1 MSPVK
6 TMKLTIYAFLSFLFL
21 FTSFAITAEAQKRR
35 DYLSDEEIELVR
47 EMQQIDQRIDILVTA
62 IDRRFAVLNNQPSPI
77 KKNVE
82 AWGAEPK
89 GTRTELISDISKLLQ
104 KAVDDIDN
112 LAQNEAG
119 MKSEF
124 FPKAVHK
131 LAAAAERFQPQLKSL
146 YDQITVEKERG
157 VILNSVDLCNQIIE
171 ASKKIPKESKK
182 K

>member
-1 MSPVK
+1 MSLIK
-6 TMKLTIYAFLSFLFL
+6 TMKFTIFAFLSFLLL
-21 FTSFAITAEAQKRR
+21 FTTFADAQKRR
-35 DYLSDEEIELVR
+35 DYLTDEEIELVR
-47 EMQQIDQRIDILVTA
+47 DKQQIDQRVEILVIA
-62 IDRRFAVLNNQPSPI
+62 IDRRFAVLNNQPSPVA
-77 KKNVE
+77 KK
-82 AWGAEPK
+82 ADKWGEEPK

-112 LAQNEAG
+112 LALNEAG

-131 LAAAAERFQPQLKSL
+131 LADAAQRFQPQLKSL

-157 VILNSVDLCNQIIE
+157 VILNSMDLCNQIIE
-171 ASKKIPKESKK
+171 AAKKVPKETKK